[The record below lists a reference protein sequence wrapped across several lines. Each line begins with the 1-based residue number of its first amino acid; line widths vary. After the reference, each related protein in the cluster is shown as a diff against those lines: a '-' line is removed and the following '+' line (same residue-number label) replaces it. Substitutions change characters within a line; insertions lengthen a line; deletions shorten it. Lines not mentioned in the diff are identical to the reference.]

1 MSILGSGNVGL
12 YMGASSSSALY
23 VSGTRTGQV
32 RNEAGV
38 GTTQDHIN
46 FSASRSSS
54 VYGSSSTVTPLS
66 ESVVFCISY

>member
-23 VSGTRTGQV
+23 ASGARTGQV
-32 RNEAGV
+32 ANVTG

-46 FSASRSSS
+46 FDASRSSS

-66 ESVVFCISY
+66 ESVVFCIKY